1 MKRSDINPMPDFFD
15 RYINQVEDIELID
28 ALVKH
33 STIESYFPIET
44 IKALDS
50 KRYEPGKWTIKEIL
64 QHVIDTERILS
75 YRALRFARKDNTILP
90 GFDEDMFAAA
100 SLAEERSIDDLLEEF
115 RSLRIADIYLFKNF
129 KEEMLGQIGICFNR
143 NVSVLALGFIVV
155 GHCTHHMNVV
165 KERYLPLLT

>member
-15 RYINQVEDIELID
+15 RYINQVEDIELMD

-33 STIESYFPIET
+33 STIESYLSPET
-44 IKALDS
+44 IHALDG
-50 KRYEPGKWTIKEIL
+50 KRYAPEKWTIKEIL
-64 QHVIDTERILS
+64 QHIIDTERILS
-75 YRALRFARKDNTILP
+75 YRALRFARTDKTALP
-90 GFDEDMFAAA
+90 GFDENMFTA
-100 SLAEERSIDDLLEEF
+100 SSRAEERSIDDLLEEF
-115 RSLRIADIYLFKNF
+115 KALRIANIYLFKNF
-129 KEEMLGQIGICFNR
+129 KKEMLQQSGICFNR